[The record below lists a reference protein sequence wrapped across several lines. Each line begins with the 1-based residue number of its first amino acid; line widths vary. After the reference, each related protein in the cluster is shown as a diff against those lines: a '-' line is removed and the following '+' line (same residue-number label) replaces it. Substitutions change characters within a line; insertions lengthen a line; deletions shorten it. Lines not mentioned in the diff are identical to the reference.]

1 MIPTLIF
8 LLIRRYNR
16 KYPGRIRKYIFYGVK
31 LILAAAVLLFANNA
45 VAQKNELAYDVV
57 RNNKNIG
64 TLKIQCSSY
73 ANKVLY
79 RLESNIRMRFIV
91 SFTAEAIEETIFE
104 NGVIIY
110 SSLYR
115 KLNGKE
121 KANKKTVL
129 TASGYEIQDG
139 PEKETLNYENLQ
151 NSILTL
157 YHKEPV
163 DVKRVYSD
171 NHRQYLAIEK
181 TGNHMYR
188 LVFPDGKYN
197 EYYYKDGI
205 CTAVNINH
213 PLYSAVVRLKK

>member
-8 LLIRRYNR
+8 LFIRRYNR
-16 KYPGRIRKYIFYGVK
+16 RHPGMIRKYILLAGKV
-31 LILAAAVLLFANNA
+31 ILAAVALCLVHNA
-45 VAQKNELAYDVV
+45 AAQGNELLYDVV
-57 RNNKNIG
+57 RNNKKIG

-73 ANKVLY
+73 ANKVWY
-79 RLESNIRMRFIV
+79 KLESDIKIRFIV
-91 SFTAEAIEETIFE
+91 SFTAEAHEETIFE
-104 NGVIIY
+104 NGVIVY

-121 KANKKTVL
+121 KANKKMVL

-139 PEKETLNYENLQ
+139 PEKETLNYETLQ

-157 YHKEPV
+157 YHKEPI

-181 TGNHMYR
+181 TGDHIYR
-188 LVFPDGKYN
+188 LIFPDGKYN
-197 EYYYKDGI
+197 EYHYRNGV
-205 CTAVNINH
+205 CTAIQIH
-213 PLYSAVVRLKK
+213 HSLYNVTVRLRK